1 MTDLQCLT
9 FVLFLLCVTCAEY
22 TVCTVCPVQNILY
35 VQYCVPCAKYIYVLC
50 APCILYCMFCMT
62 CFCAGNLS
70 TQWYKEDVLV
80 HKIPGLAERTQITKA
95 AIISPRGRVSPF
107 IEALDP
113 APSSGS

>member
-1 MTDLQCLT
+1 MR
-9 FVLFLLCVTCAEY
+9 
-22 TVCTVCPVQNILY
+22 
-35 VQYCVPCAKYIYVLC
+35 K
-50 APCILYCMFCMT
+50 LYCMFCMT
-62 CFCAGNLS
+62 YFCAGNLS